1 MARKFRLDR
10 SRKNAETKSQLQ
22 KKKSMG
28 IVKKGRPTKKV
39 S

>member
-1 MARKFRLDR
+1 MARKFRLDQ
-10 SRKNAETKSQLQ
+10 SRKNARENPNY

-28 IVKKGRPTKKV
+28 IVNKGRPTNKV